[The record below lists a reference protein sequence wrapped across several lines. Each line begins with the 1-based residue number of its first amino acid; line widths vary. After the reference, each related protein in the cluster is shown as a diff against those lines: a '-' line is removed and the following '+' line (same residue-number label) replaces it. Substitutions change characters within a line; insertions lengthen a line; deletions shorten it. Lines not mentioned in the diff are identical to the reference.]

1 MDRLRQRGVWIDAV
15 LAIVIAIAAASIA
28 FDHVSVRLQADPAD
42 ADTVRAVSA
51 MIAPHRED
59 ILQPCVRRFGYMV
72 EPSALVRMPEW
83 TAMVSGATPSFP
95 CAALASVAIVPVHY
109 SFWLQQHLHRSMSWV
124 FGITGPRLS
133 GIAVYQAMMYGLVIA
148 LLFAVFRLG
157 MGRATAAAAMIP
169 LTYSPR
175 HLEMVLAP
183 VEYAKAPFFAACLL
197 GVALLVRVPMAR
209 TRALAVAAVTG
220 LVVGF
225 GFGFKTDVLVYAPF
239 GVLAIGLFA
248 DRAGHGWRGRA
259 ALPAVFLV
267 ALLISGAPALV
278 THFTGTQRSLLP
290 VQVLGGMAPAFVDQ
304 YATPALYD
312 YGVIFDDDYVTAQ
325 INSYNQRVNG
335 SSEFGLF
342 FTTALQ
348 RGASDLLSHTVR
360 TFPGDLLLRS
370 YAAILQVMQFVPG
383 GAVLALVVLVGIGR
397 TDVRLTLFIIFTLV
411 YMVGYV
417 SIVFAPKHYFH
428 LEFVPW
434 WFAGVAL
441 SGLSAIA
448 ASAAGWRPR
457 PSGPAASWRTAAVTM
472 FGVAVAGGGVYGVA
486 RLWQERQ
493 VAALIE
499 RYSQPDRREPVKLQ
513 VTASPA
519 GSFVI
524 PEGIAVSA
532 DGVAPAEDGAVAPVF
547 ATPIVHTDY
556 LVLRAR
562 CRSGMTAHV
571 VAIYQRPIRWQHP
584 FDVAC
589 EAAGQSWTVMWPIY
603 QHPPYQIFRG
613 FESSESIEITSI
625 DRVRDVR
632 DYPLLVRL
640 RLPDAPSRRVLH
652 QRLNFAAVSPAQVRP
667 MQAALSPPVPPLPP
681 PAARWDP
688 PFVRPGQVLSTAGPD
703 PATWTPFN
711 GVSVSG
717 HDGEVVVEGDTT
729 AFGYQLVSP
738 AIAVV
743 PHSRLAVRVF
753 GEVDRGRAAFGIL
766 DGDGQRWLMPAVW
779 GRSDFVANTGANDR
793 VFMVFANYRQP
804 SDAPVASR
812 FTIRSVSYELQNSVF
827 ARARSILWPVAE

>member
-1 MDRLRQRGVWIDAV
+1 MERLRQRGVWFDAV
-15 LAIVIAIAAASIA
+15 LAIAIGMAAASIA
-28 FDHVSVRLQADPAD
+28 FEHVSVRLQADPGD
-42 ADTVRAVSA
+42 ADTVREVSA

-59 ILQPCVRRFGYMV
+59 ILQPCIGRFGYMA
-72 EPSALVRMPEW
+72 EPSALLRLPEW
-83 TAMVSGATPSFP
+83 TAFVSGATPSFP
-95 CAALASVAIVPVHY
+95 CASLASVAIVPVHY

-124 FGITGPRLS
+124 LGVTGPRLW
-133 GIAVYQAMMYGLVIA
+133 GVALYQAILYGLVMA
-148 LLFAVFRLG
+148 LLFGVFRLG
-157 MGRATAAAAMIP
+157 MGRVMAAAAMIP

-197 GVALLVRVPMAR
+197 GVAVLVRVPMAR
-209 TRALAVAAVTG
+209 TPALAVAGVTG
-220 LVVGF
+220 LIVGF

-239 GVLAIGLFA
+239 GVLAVGIFA
-248 DRAGHGWRGRA
+248 HHSGGGWRSRV
-259 ALPAVFLV
+259 ALPAVFLA
-267 ALLISGAPALV
+267 ALLISGAPTLL
-278 THFTGTQRSLLP
+278 THFTGSQRSLLP

-348 RGASDLLSHTVR
+348 RGASDLLAHTLW
-360 TFPGDLLLRS
+360 TFPGDLVLRS

-383 GAVLALVVLVGIGR
+383 GAVLALAVLIGVGRI
-397 TDVRLTLFIIFTLV
+397 DARLTLFIVFTLV

-434 WFAGVAL
+434 WFAGVAV
-441 SGLSAIA
+441 SGLSSIA
-448 ASAAGWRPR
+448 AVALGWRPR
-457 PSGPAASWRTAAVTM
+457 VSGPARSWRIAAVTIV
-472 FGVAVAGGGVYGVA
+472 GIAAAGAAAYGIA
-486 RLWQERQ
+486 RWWQDHQ
-493 VAALIE
+493 LAALIE
-499 RYSQPDRREPVKLQ
+499 RYSQSGRLES
-513 VTASPA
+513 VTLRASRSPA

-524 PEGIAVSA
+524 PEGIPLSA
-532 DGVAPAEDGAVAPVF
+532 GGIAPAEDGAVAPVF

-562 CRSGMTAHV
+562 CRSGMTAQV
-571 VAIYQRPIRWQHP
+571 VAVYQRPIRWQHP

-589 EAAGQSWTVMWPIY
+589 EAAGQTWTVMWPIY
-603 QHPPYQIFRG
+603 QHPPHQIFRG

-625 DRVRDVR
+625 ERARDVR

-640 RLPDAPSRRVLH
+640 RLPQEPARRVLH
-652 QRLNFAAVSPAQVRP
+652 QRLNFAAVSPAKVRP

-688 PFVRPGQVLSTAGPD
+688 RFVSAGDVLPTAGPD
-703 PATWTPFN
+703 PSTWTP
-711 GVSVSG
+711 VSG
-717 HDGEVVVEGDTT
+717 ASVARHDGGVVVEGDTT

-738 AIAVV
+738 AIAVP

-779 GRSDFVANTGANDR
+779 GRSDFVTNTGANEQ
-793 VFMVFANYRQP
+793 VFLVFANYRQP
-804 SDAPVASR
+804 ADVPVATR
-812 FTIRSVSYELQNSVF
+812 FTIRSVSYELQNSVL
-827 ARARSILWPVAE
+827 ARVRSILWPVAE